1 MPVHF
6 ARPFPGKERPPNYF
20 KDRKMTPE
28 QRREIRLRI
37 VQRMEELRI
46 TIAQLEETSRPVS
59 LDQPIGRLS
68 RMDSMANQAISG
80 QRLTDSKR
88 TLMRL
93 ERALDRVDHD
103 HFGVCAECGEDIAA
117 GRLLIMPEATQCV
130 DCAE

>member
-1 MPVHF
+1 
-6 ARPFPGKERPPNYF
+6 
-20 KDRKMTPE
+20 MTPE
-28 QRREIRLRI
+28 QRREIKARI
-37 VQRMEELRI
+37 KKRMQELRI
-46 TIAQLEETSRPVS
+46 TITQLEETSKPVS

-93 ERALDRVDHD
+93 ERALDRVDD
-103 HFGVCAECGEDIAA
+103 EHFGICAECGEDIAA
-117 GRLLIMPEATQCV
+117 GRLLIMPEATLCV

>member
-1 MPVHF
+1 
-6 ARPFPGKERPPNYF
+6 
-20 KDRKMTPE
+20 MTPE
-28 QRREIRLRI
+28 QRREIKTRI
-37 VQRMEELRI
+37 EKRMQELRI
-46 TIAQLEETSRPVS
+46 TIAQLEETSKPVS

-93 ERALDRVDHD
+93 ERALDRIDND
-103 HFGVCAECGEDIAA
+103 NFGICAECGEDIAA
-117 GRLLIMPEATQCV
+117 GRLLIMPEATLCV

>member
-1 MPVHF
+1 
-6 ARPFPGKERPPNYF
+6 
-20 KDRKMTPE
+20 MTPE
-28 QRREIRLRI
+28 QRREIKTRI
-37 VQRMEELRI
+37 EKRMQELRI
-46 TIAQLEETSRPVS
+46 TIAQLEETSKPVS

-93 ERALDRVDHD
+93 ERALDRIDND
-103 HFGVCAECGEDIAA
+103 NFGICTECGEDIAA
-117 GRLLIMPEATQCV
+117 GRLLIMPEATLCV

>member
-1 MPVHF
+1 MTVHF
-6 ARPFPGKERPPNYF
+6 ARPLPGKERSPNYF

-28 QRREIRLRI
+28 QRREIRQRI
-37 VQRMEELRI
+37 EKRMEELRI
-46 TIAQLEETSRPVS
+46 TIAQLEETSKPVS

-93 ERALDRVDHD
+93 ERALDRVDD
-103 HFGVCAECGEDIAA
+103 EHFGVCTECGEDIAI
-117 GRLLIMPEATQCV
+117 GRLLVMPEATLCV

>member
-1 MPVHF
+1 
-6 ARPFPGKERPPNYF
+6 
-20 KDRKMTPE
+20 MTPE
-28 QRREIRLRI
+28 QRLQIRQRI
-37 VQRMEELRI
+37 EKRMQELRI
-46 TIAQLEETSRPVS
+46 TIAQLEEASKPVS

-93 ERALDRVDHD
+93 ERALDRIDND
-103 HFGVCAECGEDIAA
+103 NFGICAECGEDIAP
-117 GRLLIMPEATQCV
+117 GRLLIMPEATLCV